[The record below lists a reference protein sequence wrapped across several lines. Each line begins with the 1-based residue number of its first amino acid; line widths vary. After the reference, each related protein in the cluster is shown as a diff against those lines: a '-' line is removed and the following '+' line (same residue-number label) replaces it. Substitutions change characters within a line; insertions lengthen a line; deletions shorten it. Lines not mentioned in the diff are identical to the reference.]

1 MHEPAPRPRTIVQHW
16 RTRDVEEAAA
26 NLSERFCHA
35 SRFKFEGRRDAFRL
49 QCSWAKLAHARII
62 RASNTGYEVD
72 GFLSDAVFIAFTM
85 QGGVSLQTGSER
97 IRSEPR
103 AAALTLRPGQTF
115 HYTMPRGAL
124 LFGLELPIENLARQ
138 ASLMFDGR
146 VAVDADTP
154 MHDKID
160 IAGGTGAALF
170 RNVAVAFKEI
180 EMLDNAGLGVIAETS
195 LSELLANL
203 ALINLIPDVR
213 ARLEVTPRDV
223 GSGTIERA
231 RQYIEA
237 HSEGPIR
244 MAELA
249 RDLGLSLRALQ
260 ATFRRQLGRSPTEY
274 LFECRLMKVRQHLL
288 NAPEGATVTSLATEC
303 GFVNLGAFSARYRNA
318 FGELPSETLFR
329 RRRDRSHGVRPSGS
343 DTIP

>member
-1 MHEPAPRPRTIVQHW
+1 MHEPAPKSRTFVQHW

-49 QCSWAKLAHARII
+49 QCSWVNLAEARVI

-72 GFLSDAVFIAFTM
+72 GFLNDAVFMAFTM
-85 QGGVSLQTGSER
+85 QGGVSLQTGGER
-97 IRSEPR
+97 RRSEAR

-124 LFGLELPIENLARQ
+124 LFGLELPIGMLARQ
-138 ASLMFDGR
+138 AALLFDGR
-146 VAVDADTP
+146 VAIGADTP
-154 MHDKID
+154 MHDRID

-180 EMLDNAGLGVIAETS
+180 EMLDHAGLSRVAETS

-203 ALINLIPDVR
+203 ALVNLIPDAR
-213 ARLEVTPRDV
+213 AQLDIVPRAI

-249 RDLGLSLRALQ
+249 RDLGVSLRALQ
-260 ATFRRQLGRSPTEY
+260 AAFRRQLGRSPTEY
-274 LFECRLMKVRQHLL
+274 LFECRLMMVRQHLL
-288 NAPEGATVTSLATEC
+288 NAQEGATVTSLATEC
-303 GFVNLGAFSARYRNA
+303 GFVNLTRKRRTLCIARSGLRA
-318 FGELPSETLFR
+318 GPATRRMPASDCWARRGPLPS
-329 RRRDRSHGVRPSGS
+329 
-343 DTIP
+343 

>member
-1 MHEPAPRPRTIVQHW
+1 MHEPAPKSRTFVQHW
-16 RTRDVEEAAA
+16 RTRDVDEAAA
-26 NLSERFCHA
+26 NLSQRFCHA

-49 QCSWAKLAHARII
+49 QCSWANLAGARVI

-72 GFLSDAVFIAFTM
+72 GFLNDAVFIAFTM
-85 QGGVSLQTGSER
+85 QGGVSLQTGGER
-97 IRSEPR
+97 MRSEAR

-124 LFGLELPIENLARQ
+124 LFGLELPIETLSRQ
-138 ASLMFDGR
+138 AALMFDGR
-146 VAVDADTP
+146 ITIDADTA
-154 MHDKID
+154 MHDRID
-160 IAGGTGAALF
+160 IAGGAGAALF

-180 EMLDNAGLGVIAETS
+180 EMLDHAGLSSLAETS
-195 LSELLANL
+195 LSELLTNL

-213 ARLEVTPRDV
+213 AQLEVAPRAV

-249 RDLGLSLRALQ
+249 RDLGVSLRALQ
-260 ATFRRQLGRSPTEY
+260 AAFRRQLGHSPTEY
-274 LFECRLMKVRQHLL
+274 LFGCRLMKVRQQLL
-288 NAPEGATVTSLATEC
+288 NASEGATVTSLATEC

-318 FGELPSETLFR
+318 FGELPSETLSR
-329 RRRDRSHGVRPSGS
+329 RRRGRSHR
-343 DTIP
+343 